1 MRFPLWTLHFHLT
14 IHQTM
19 CRRACCT
26 LLPLRNPGDY
36 FRYSRQ
42 PIQCIQN
49 CFHIL
54 GPHLLQLTII
64 LQIDRMMKNSFPIFS
79 PFKILLRLNRSKQR
93 WCFFHQHSQLSKT
106 CLAFWQTVSFNHFFF
121 SYCFAFFYTSK

>member
-1 MRFPLWTLHFHLT
+1 MCFPLLTLCFHLA

-19 CRRACCT
+19 CRRACS
-26 LLPLRNPGDY
+26 LLPLRSPGDS

-49 CFHIL
+49 CFHLL
-54 GPHLLQLTII
+54 GPRLLQLTII

-79 PFKILLRLNRSKQR
+79 PFKILLRLNKSKQR
-93 WCFFHQHSQLSKT
+93 WCFSHQHSQLSKT
-106 CLAFWQTVSFNHFFF
+106 CLAFWQTVSFNRFFF
-121 SYCFAFFYTSK
+121 SYCFAFFYTSE